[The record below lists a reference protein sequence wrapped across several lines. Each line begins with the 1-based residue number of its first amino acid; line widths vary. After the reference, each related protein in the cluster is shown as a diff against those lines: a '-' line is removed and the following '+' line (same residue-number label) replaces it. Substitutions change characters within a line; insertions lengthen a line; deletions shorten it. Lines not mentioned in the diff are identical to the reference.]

1 MGMKSTTLGMVATV
15 VVMAA
20 TSAVAQDV
28 AGDAAKGEMVFRKC
42 KACHDVGPD
51 AKAKVGPPLNG
62 IIGRTAGTYEGFDY
76 SDSMAKAGADGLIW
90 SAETISELLVKPKD
104 FVPGTKMTFAGLR
117 KEEERA
123 DVIAYLATFPAE

>member
-1 MGMKSTTLGMVATV
+1 MGMKSTTLGMVAAV

-20 TSAVAQDV
+20 SSAVAQDV

>member
-1 MGMKSTTLGMVATV
+1 MGMKSTTLGMVAAV